1 MGFFDRFKNK
11 TVTVSKYKMIT
22 DEGNGFYSWNG
33 KIYQSDIVRAAIR
46 PKARAIGKAVGK
58 HIRQTMKDGKPE
70 TKVNPDAYM
79 RFLLEEPNPYMTG
92 QMLQEKLAVQ
102 LELNNNAFAY
112 IERDINGYPM
122 AIYPITA
129 YSTEALQDSQGE
141 TYLRFVVK
149 NGKTVTLR
157 YSDII
162 HLRKDFNRNEI
173 FGESVAEAL
182 TPLMEIV
189 STSDQGIVKAIK
201 NSNIIRWLLK
211 FNQTL
216 RPEDIKKNA
225 KEFTDSF
232 LNTETSETVGVAAV
246 DSKADAIQIEP
257 KDYVPNASQ
266 MDRTVKR
273 IYSFFN
279 TNEKIVQ
286 GSYTENEWIS
296 YYEAVVEPD
305 VVQLSGE
312 YTRKLF
318 TRKERG
324 FGNRIYFEASNLNY
338 ASTNTKLAFVSMVD
352 RGAMVPNQWR
362 ELFNWAPIEGG
373 DEPIRRLD
381 TAVVNQIDKLI
392 HGINNENYKEIS
404 SVVLAL
410 LNSKERK

>member
-1 MGFFDRFKNK
+1 MGLFDRFKNK

-22 DEGNGFYSWNG
+22 DEGNGFFGWNG

-58 HIRQTMKDGKPE
+58 HIRQTVKDGKSE

-112 IERDINGYPM
+112 IERDNNGYPM
-122 AIYPITA
+122 AIYPITS
-129 YSTEALQDSQGE
+129 YTTEAIQDGQGE
-141 TYLRFVVK
+141 TYLRFTIK
-149 NGKTVTLR
+149 NGKTATFR

-189 STSDQGIVKAIK
+189 NTTDQGIVKAVK

-246 DSKADAIQIEP
+246 DSKAEAIQIEP

-286 GSYTENEWIS
+286 GDYTENQWIS
-296 YYEAVVEPD
+296 YYESCVEPD
-305 VVQLSGE
+305 IIQLSGQ
-312 YTRKLF
+312 YTIKLF
-318 TRKERG
+318 SRKERG
-324 FGNRIYFEASNLNY
+324 FGNKIIFESSNLTF
-338 ASTNTKLAFVSMVD
+338 ASMETKLNLTRFVD
-352 RGAMVPNQWR
+352 RGIMSPNEVR
-362 ELFNWAPIEGG
+362 AVLNMAPREGG
-373 DEPIRRLD
+373 DTYILRKD
-381 TAVVNQIDKLI
+381 TGQLGKGSEA
-392 HGINNENYKEIS
+392 E
-404 SVVLAL
+404 
-410 LNSKERK
+410 